1 MPLTNSF
8 DVLQK
13 LTLIGTDN
21 TGKSALMLKF
31 RDECLPETYIPTI
44 GVEFGVQTVQIEDKR
59 CKLQI
64 WDTAGQVTFRSITK
78 AYYRGSH
85 GCCFVFDITR
95 KESLAGLKEMI
106 EEMVN
111 VGQPDVPAILVGNKA
126 DLENERQVSY
136 EEAQEFACRYGMCY
150 METSAK
156 VSTNVSEMFLQLG
169 KMVLNNIRSNLH
181 GNWCDQYV
189 LVTPEMW
196 LDDVIHES
204 AALVVTL

>member
-1 MPLTNSF
+1 
-8 DVLQK
+8 
-13 LTLIGTDN
+13 
-21 TGKSALMLKF
+21 
-31 RDECLPETYIPTI
+31 
-44 GVEFGVQTVQIEDKR
+44 
-59 CKLQI
+59 
-64 WDTAGQVTFRSITK
+64 
-78 AYYRGSH
+78 
-85 GCCFVFDITR
+85 
-95 KESLAGLKEMI
+95 
-106 EEMVN
+106 
-111 VGQPDVPAILVGNKA
+111 
-126 DLENERQVSY
+126 
-136 EEAQEFACRYGMCY
+136 